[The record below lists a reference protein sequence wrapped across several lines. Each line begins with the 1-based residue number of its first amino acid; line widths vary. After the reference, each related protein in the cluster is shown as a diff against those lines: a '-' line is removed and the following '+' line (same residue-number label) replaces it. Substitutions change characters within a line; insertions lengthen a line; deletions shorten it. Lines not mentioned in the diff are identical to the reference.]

1 MDHYIVISMFHI
13 VFKGMGTPHCLLH
26 NNLCFFS
33 AALNVEE
40 RVINSVPYL
49 SPLVLRKELENL
61 LANSNDGGVLL
72 QSKRFVEEKSILY
85 WNLVSTFF
93 LLYMIERE
101 KENL

>member
-1 MDHYIVISMFHI
+1 
-13 VFKGMGTPHCLLH
+13 
-26 NNLCFFS
+26 
-33 AALNVEE
+33 
-40 RVINSVPYL
+40 
-49 SPLVLRKELENL
+49 LVLRKELENL